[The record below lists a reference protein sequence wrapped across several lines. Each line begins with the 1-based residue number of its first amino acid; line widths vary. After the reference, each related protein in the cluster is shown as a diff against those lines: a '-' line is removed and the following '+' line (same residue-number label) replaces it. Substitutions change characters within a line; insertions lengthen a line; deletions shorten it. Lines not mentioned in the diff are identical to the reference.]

1 MKRRGGNVV
10 RFDAY
15 TATTSAAN
23 AYQLAALF
31 GSDLEQKQGRGFH
44 TFGHRLALSDESGSE
59 VGFVQWGGGQGD
71 RSMIEVKG
79 ERTPEV
85 VERLRSLF
93 PHRVTRVDSCADFDA
108 PGAFQRLLRPVRSVK
123 RAHRIWGE
131 RRGDWQQPEK
141 GRTMNLGAPS
151 SPTKFRLYEKGKQ
164 PEYAH
169 LGRVDWV
176 RAEVQVRP
184 QKEAK
189 SSYAAITPLDAWGA
203 SRWSRDLA
211 GHILADHVDPH
222 PAGTTYR
229 QTDLETRL
237 DWLCRQGG
245 PTLVE
250 LHALVGSWE
259 CVGLTLSECIKELA
273 R

>member
-1 MKRRGGNVV
+1 MV

-23 AYQLAALF
+23 PYQLAELF
-31 GSDLEQKQGRGFH
+31 GPGLESRQGKGFH
-44 TFGHRLALSDESGSE
+44 TFGHRLAFSDESGSE
-59 VGFVQWGGGQGD
+59 VGFVQWGGSQAD

-108 PGAFQRLLRPVRSVK
+108 PGAFKRLLRPVLAIKRS
-123 RAHRIWGE
+123 HRIWGE

-164 PEYAH
+164 PEYVH
-169 LGRVDWV
+169 LNRPDWT
-176 RAEVQVRP
+176 RAEAQTRP

-189 SSYAAITPLDAWGA
+189 LTYAALSPLDVWGA

-211 GHILADHVDPH
+211 AHILADHVDPH
-222 PAGTTYR
+222 PAGTTWR
-229 QTDLETRL
+229 KTDLETRL

-245 PTLVE
+245 PTLME

-259 CVGLTLSECIKELA
+259 CVGLTLAEKMKKVGQ
-273 R
+273 